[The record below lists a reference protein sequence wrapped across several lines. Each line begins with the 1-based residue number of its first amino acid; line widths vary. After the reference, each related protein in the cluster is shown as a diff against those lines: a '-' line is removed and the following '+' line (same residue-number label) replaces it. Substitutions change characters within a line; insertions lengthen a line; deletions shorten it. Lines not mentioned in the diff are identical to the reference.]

1 MAILERCTQNVI
13 AKEEDMIALEKKFD
27 ALEAKM
33 GHVPPKRRYYAMY
46 GALPAGTMVWE
57 REWEN
62 MAAIDAYN
70 ERSMSDPD
78 WAPVLAEASKVYT
91 GFHFELFYMIPFPS

>member
-62 MAAIDAYN
+62 MAAIEAYN
-70 ERSMSDPD
+70 DKAMNSPE
-78 WAPVLAEASKVYT
+78 WASAFQEAAKVFADT
-91 GFHFELFYMIPFPS
+91 HFELFWKMDPLV